1 MSPIAHH
8 WPWRYP
14 GISFRADLLSDL
26 LCCNVCS
33 ELISKYLGRWQYRNY
48 KVYGS
53 TVCLV
58 LIYEPT
64 ARSSMC
70 VKHSSCI
77 NWIKCSYIA
86 VWRSVL
92 CLNIFIKHKKNMMDS
107 HEVKLFT
114 KAWRIILLTSDSKI
128 DWTTDRNKSR
138 KWRRVAL
145 HHNLCLTLIRSH
157 GEEHFL
163 FTCANIIFHV
173 RFPYFPSFKL
183 PQNFL
188 SITVTGWQ
196 NTAFK
201 CQSDFFFLSAQ
212 LYLVKVLLQE
222 CWTSKTRVSNYMW
235 MSGTAVVSDFYV
247 QSFIFTLFASGVIF
261 LCQSLLVK
269 VKFYKQTWL
278 RVSLLMVTKETVSDY
293 MWL

>member
-1 MSPIAHH
+1 
-8 WPWRYP
+8 
-14 GISFRADLLSDL
+14 
-26 LCCNVCS
+26 
-33 ELISKYLGRWQYRNY
+33 
-48 KVYGS
+48 
-53 TVCLV
+53 
-58 LIYEPT
+58 
-64 ARSSMC
+64 
-70 VKHSSCI
+70 
-77 NWIKCSYIA
+77 
-86 VWRSVL
+86 
-92 CLNIFIKHKKNMMDS
+92 MMDS

-114 KAWRIILLTSDSKI
+114 KAWRIILLSSDSKI

-145 HHNLCLTLIRSH
+145 HHNLCLTLIRCH

-173 RFPYFPSFKL
+173 RFPYFPSFEL

-196 NTAFK
+196 NIAFK
-201 CQSDFFFLSAQ
+201 CQSVFLSAQ
-212 LYLVKVLLQE
+212 LYLVKVLQE

-247 QSFIFTLFASGVIF
+247 QSFIFTLFATGVVF

-269 VKFYKQTWL
+269 VKFSKQTWL
-278 RVSLLMVTKETVSDY
+278 RVSLLMVTKETVSDCDY
-293 MWL
+293 SMYPFIAHPDPAWMLRFSLKGVLWIILVGSN